1 MGLQDFNYIKLP
13 QVTDNRIL
21 STNWIFAGGLGV
33 AGRGSPLP
41 GVLPKSTA
49 ALQEQRCGCWAKP
62 PSSAF

>member
-21 STNWIFAGGLGV
+21 SKNWIFAGGLEV

-41 GVLPKSTA
+41 GVLPEGTGE
-49 ALQEQRCGCWAKP
+49 LQEQRCGFWAKT
-62 PSSAF
+62 PSSAL